1 MSGEPRPVPA
11 AGAIV
16 VDTSAW
22 IEFLRASGSEVHM
35 RLVEAVESGAPIV
48 VPEVVR
54 MELLIGGTSEEWAT
68 RRRRMIDAFDVE
80 PALPLIDTETAA
92 RIYRTCRRGGETV
105 RNVIDCQV
113 AATAI
118 RLGLAVLHRD
128 RDFAVISR
136 HTELGVVAT

>member
-1 MSGEPRPVPA
+1 MSGAQRPMSAV
-11 AGAIV
+11 GAIV

-48 VPEVVR
+48 VPEMVR

-80 PALPLIDTETAA
+80 PAIPLIDTEKAA
-92 RIYRTCRRGGETV
+92 GIYRACRRGGETV
-105 RNVIDCQV
+105 RNLIDCQV

-118 RLGLAVLHRD
+118 RLGLPVLHRD

-136 HTELGVVAT
+136 HTELRVVVV

>member
-1 MSGEPRPVPA
+1 MSAV
-11 AGAIV
+11 GAIV

-35 RLVEAVESGAPIV
+35 RLVEAVGSGAPIV

-80 PALPLIDTETAA
+80 PALPLIDTEAA
-92 RIYRTCRRGGETV
+92 AGIYRTCRRGGETV
-105 RNVIDCQV
+105 RNLIDCQV

-118 RLGLAVLHRD
+118 RLGLPVLHRD

-136 HTELGVVAT
+136 HTELRVVVT